1 MEPFIHLHVH
11 TQYSLLD
18 GQASIDALI
27 NKAYDDGMR
36 AIAVTDHGNMFGIKE
51 FSEICESAND
61 EINKEISKKE
71 ESIKTIETKIAEG
84 SATEEEISKIE
95 TYKSEI
101 LSLQKQHIKPI
112 IGCEAYCARR
122 TLYDKD
128 PSITFINENGKA
140 QKTFPIINYSN
151 HIRRCPA

>member
-1 MEPFIHLHVH
+1 MN
-11 TQYSLLD
+11 
-18 GQASIDALI
+18 AL
-27 NKAYDDGMR
+27 
-36 AIAVTDHGNMFGIKE
+36 AITDHGNMFGIKE

-101 LSLQKQHIKPI
+101 LSLQKQPKPKPPPNI
-112 IGCEAYCARR
+112 SLKISP
-122 TLYDKD
+122 K
-128 PSITFINENGKA
+128 
-140 QKTFPIINYSN
+140 SN
-151 HIRRCPA
+151 PPKPP